1 MFFII
6 LTFFF
11 FFFIKDNR
19 NYLIF
24 LESLLTVSST
34 PHFSNHFLKLEDIP
48 NKTRLF
54 NAVSSIKKSI
64 ISSMHSSSFIFKKR
78 KGKRKEKVFFFFFF
92 INFLISSIF
101 FKILHHLNMVNMV
114 IK

>member
-1 MFFII
+1 MSFINWPYC
-6 LTFFF
+6 F
-11 FFFIKDNR
+11 FFFIKDDR
-19 NYLIF
+19 SYLIF

-34 PHFSNHFLKLEDIP
+34 FHSSNHFSKLEDIP
-48 NKTRLF
+48 NKTCLF

-92 INFLISSIF
+92 FKLIF
-101 FKILHHLNMVNMV
+101 FIFFFFFFIN
-114 IK
+114 